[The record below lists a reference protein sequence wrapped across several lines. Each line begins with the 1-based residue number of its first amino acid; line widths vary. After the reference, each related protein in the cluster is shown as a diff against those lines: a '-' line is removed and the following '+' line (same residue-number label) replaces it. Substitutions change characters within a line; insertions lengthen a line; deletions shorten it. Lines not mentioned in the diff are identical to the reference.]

1 MFNRLSGINGG
12 RKPNRKKY
20 SSKYCFR
27 LVSDKKYRWLHNLL
41 KMRGIEL
48 EPEMI
53 ICSQCRIALY
63 RENKRRRSSD
73 MESICNGDDL
83 KNYEDHEYERQQE
96 ILPLDNLLILDNI
109 YGNGDDY
116 IYCTWCMKA
125 GVEMKQLSL
134 SERMTLLCEHNLYT
148 SHTARRCT
156 DSCCNLPRKRSHER
170 THLSSQQAVNLIND
184 LTTELSRVKITPFIT
199 DNSTVLSKEDD
210 LSWIGWTLE
219 QLKEMASLVE
229 SRMHSSKH
237 RTPFEAMCQFWIK
250 LKTNLSFR
258 QIGTLFKV
266 STSEESIRRRIEDT
280 FHAIT
285 IYLNDVLVS
294 SNLGLNHLTRT
305 EALSHHT
312 TYTKAFFGD
321 QLLLIWD

>member
-53 ICSQCRIALY
+53 ICSQCQIALY
-63 RENKRRRSSD
+63 RENKRRRSLD

-116 IYCTWCMKA
+116 IYCTWCKKA
-125 GVEMKQLSL
+125 GVKMKQLSL

-156 DSCCNLPRKRSHER
+156 AGLPTVKVPNGVQNVSNGVHMGYNSFPNRVRSWG
-170 THLSSQQAVNLIND
+170 TKCFLQD
-184 LTTELSRVKITPFIT
+184 KKLTSR
-199 DNSTVLSKEDD
+199 N
-210 LSWIGWTLE
+210 GW
-219 QLKEMASLVE
+219 
-229 SRMHSSKH
+229 
-237 RTPFEAMCQFWIK
+237 
-250 LKTNLSFR
+250 
-258 QIGTLFKV
+258 
-266 STSEESIRRRIEDT
+266 
-280 FHAIT
+280 
-285 IYLNDVLVS
+285 
-294 SNLGLNHLTRT
+294 
-305 EALSHHT
+305 
-312 TYTKAFFGD
+312 
-321 QLLLIWD
+321 

>member
-1 MFNRLSGINGG
+1 MG
-12 RKPNRKKY
+12 Y
-20 SSKYCFR
+20 S
-27 LVSDKKYRWLHNLL
+27 WQ
-41 KMRGIEL
+41 
-48 EPEMI
+48 P
-53 ICSQCRIALY
+53 
-63 RENKRRRSSD
+63 
-73 MESICNGDDL
+73 
-83 KNYEDHEYERQQE
+83 
-96 ILPLDNLLILDNI
+96 
-109 YGNGDDY
+109 
-116 IYCTWCMKA
+116 W
-125 GVEMKQLSL
+125 
-134 SERMTLLCEHNLYT
+134 
-148 SHTARRCT
+148 CT

-199 DNSTVLSKEDD
+199 NNSTVLSKEDD
-210 LSWIGWTLE
+210 ISWIGWTLE

-321 QLLLIWD
+321 QLLLIWDGTYVYCNKSNDHTLQRDCYSGHKSRHLVKLMSLVIPDGYVLDLIGPFYGKHNDAAISRAILDKCTELSVLCEDNDTHIVDRGFRDVAEEFQALGYDLKMPGLLSKGDKQLSTIEANESRLITKCRWVVESFHARFKKWRFFF